1 MKKSYLF
8 SAIAVLIILIAIFTN
23 PNPDRH
29 KEAVKN
35 KVNSYIQQ
43 SMKESMNG
51 TENNNAQAGQA
62 LGMMLAGAFIDK
74 IIDNLVSTDNY
85 VLFSTTKITWDGKTE
100 IIGIGAFGNVYLTR
114 KIDEAIDE
122 GLLKNN

>member
-1 MKKSYLF
+1 MKKSYVF
-8 SAIAVLIILIAIFTN
+8 SAITILIILIAIFTN
-23 PNPDRH
+23 PNPERH

-51 TENNNAQAGQA
+51 TENNTAQAGKA

>member
-1 MKKSYLF
+1 MKKSYVY
-8 SAIAVLIILIAIFTN
+8 SAIAVLIIFIAVFTN
-23 PNPDRH
+23 PNPERH

-51 TENNNAQAGQA
+51 TENNTAQAGKA